1 VIRERFVEPS
11 SHHRDHTWKIPAPI
25 GPYLRQQIIDSHGM
39 FSKRHKIDVQKAD
52 SLFSQH
58 FAYSSNFTD

>member
-1 VIRERFVEPS
+1 VILERFVEPS
-11 SHHRDHTWKIPAPI
+11 FRHRDHTWKIPAQI
-25 GPYLRQQIIDSHGM
+25 GPYLRQQIIDSYGT

-52 SLFSQH
+52 SLISQH